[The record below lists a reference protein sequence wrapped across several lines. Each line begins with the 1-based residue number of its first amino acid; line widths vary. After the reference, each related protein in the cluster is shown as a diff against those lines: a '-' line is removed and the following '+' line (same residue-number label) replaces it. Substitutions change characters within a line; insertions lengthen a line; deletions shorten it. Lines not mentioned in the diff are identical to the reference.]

1 VIPLRDDNPTRS
13 TPVVTFLLIAINV
26 VVFLLQQV
34 GGVQFTNYLA
44 LFPAELT
51 RGVDLVYPGGQPVN
65 LEPAWLTIF
74 TSMFLHGSWLHL
86 GGNMLYLWIF
96 GNNVEDAIGKVRYLL
111 FYLVGGALAAGTH
124 ILFSAGSRI
133 PTVGASGAI
142 AAVLGGYIV
151 LFPHARVTTLVPI
164 FFFLQVV
171 ELPASVVLGFWFLL
185 QLFNGLMGLGSQ
197 IGRGAEAGGVAFM
210 AHIGG
215 FIAGYVLMRL
225 LGNRRPE
232 PPQYRRPSFMDY

>member
-13 TPVVTFLLIAINV
+13 TPIVNHLLVAANV

-34 GGVQFTNYLA
+34 GGDLFTYQYA
-44 LFPAELT
+44 LFPGAVTQGRELLY
-51 RGVDLVYPGGQPVN
+51 RGQPVN
-65 LEPAWLTIF
+65 LHPAWLTIF

-96 GNNVEDAIGKVRYLL
+96 GNNVEDALGKLRYLL
-111 FYLVGGALAAGTH
+111 FYLAGGAAAAGAH
-124 ILFSAGSRI
+124 ILTSVSSMV

-142 AAVLGGYIV
+142 AAVLGGY
-151 LFPHARVTTLVPI
+151 LFLYPHARITTLVPI
-164 FFFLQVV
+164 FFFIQLI

-185 QLFNGLMGLGSQ
+185 QLFNGLIGLGGQ
-197 IGRGAEAGGVAFM
+197 IGQGGAESGGIAFM

-215 FIAGYVLMRL
+215 FVFGYLVMRL
-225 LGNRRPE
+225 IGGPRRE
-232 PPQYRRPSFMDY
+232 PPRYQRPSFMDY